1 MNNLQDRMFNRAYA
15 PTRFE
20 AVHTAADAER
30 IARLHFH
37 IKSGDYFA
45 TLATILG
52 FLEETVTEGHYAGP
66 LPAMEKDLLRSVRKD
81 LMHLN
86 EYYMLAPRDG

>member
-1 MNNLQDRMFNRAYA
+1 MFYRAYA
-15 PTRFE
+15 TTRLE
-20 AVHTAADAER
+20 SVRTAADAER

-52 FLEETVTEGHYAGP
+52 FLEETLGDPQAAGP

-81 LMHLN
+81 LMHLD
-86 EYYMLAPRDG
+86 EYYTLAPRPN